1 MWFIFIDK
9 FNGRVFFFFGVEYI
23 LYFLYFFIDVS
34 NLGYGGVF
42 GIKWFYGI
50 FVEYWFDYYILV
62 VMEMWGVI
70 LLNLFIV
77 FYFDNS
83 VVVYI
88 INRNVFKDLNFMKLI
103 RCFMV
108 VFFLYNIYFN
118 VEYIFGFFNIVVDFF
133 FCL

>member
-1 MWFIFIDK
+1 
-9 FNGRVFFFFGVEYI
+9 
-23 LYFLYFFIDVS
+23 
-34 NLGYGGVF
+34 
-42 GIKWFYGI
+42 
-50 FVEYWFDYYILV
+50 
-62 VMEMWGVI
+62 MEMWGVI

-88 INRNVFKDLNFMKLI
+88 INRNIFKDLNFMKLM

-118 VEYIFGFFNIVVDFF
+118 VEYIVGFFNIVVDFF

>member
-62 VMEMWGVI
+62 
-70 LLNLFIV
+70 
-77 FYFDNS
+77 
-83 VVVYI
+83 
-88 INRNVFKDLNFMKLI
+88 
-103 RCFMV
+103 
-108 VFFLYNIYFN
+108 
-118 VEYIFGFFNIVVDFF
+118 
-133 FCL
+133 